1 MRILMS
7 AVSMVLFLNLLNAQS
22 NALDNQADQLLQAV
36 SAKYKQYKTAELSIN
51 LSIDLPEVEEDQT
64 IKVKAWFKGDKFKV
78 DLGDQIFVS
87 DNVTMWNFFKEYNE
101 VQISDY
107 IAEEVLFT
115 PSMLFDVYSEDY
127 IYRVK
132 EEYKNVN
139 GEQIKVIELTP
150 VNKDMDFFKIDL
162 SVNQSKNTIVS
173 SKIYERSGMR
183 YTYEINTFTPNVSL
197 DDSFFIFKV
206 DEYDDIQVT
215 DTRF

>member
-1 MRILMS
+1 MS
-7 AVSMVLFLNLLNAQS
+7 VVSMVLFLNLINAQS

-64 IKVKAWFKGDKFKV
+64 IMVKAWFKGDKFKV
-78 DLGDQIFVS
+78 DLGDQMFVS
-87 DNVTMWNFFKEYNE
+87 DNITMWNFFKEYNE

-183 YTYEINTFTPNVSL
+183 YTYEINMFTPNVAL

-206 DEYDDIQVT
+206 DEYDGIQVT

>member
-7 AVSMVLFLNLLNAQS
+7 VVSMVLFLNLINAQS

-64 IKVKAWFKGDKFKV
+64 IMVKAWFKGDKFKV
-78 DLGDQIFVS
+78 DLGDQMFVS
-87 DNVTMWNFFKEYNE
+87 DNITMWNFFKEYNE

-183 YTYEINTFTPNVSL
+183 YTYEINMFTPNVAL

-206 DEYDDIQVT
+206 DEYDGIQVT